1 MEIKFEEKEEVKM
14 KDYKQRMVNEYNEL
28 KERTDKLGFVLVK
41 ESRGGLNFELSCPVN
56 LLKAQYNAM
65 NSYLNI
71 LKVRA
76 EIEGIEL

>member
-1 MEIKFEEKEEVKM
+1 MEV
-14 KDYKQRMVNEYNEL
+14 YKQRMVNEYNEL
-28 KERTDKLGFVLVK
+28 KERIDKLGFVLVK
-41 ESRGGLNFELSCPVN
+41 ESRGGLDFELSCPVN

>member
-1 MEIKFEEKEEVKM
+1 MMEA
-14 KDYKQRMVNEYNEL
+14 YKQRMVNEYNEL
-28 KERTDKLGFVLVK
+28 KERTDKLGFMLVK
-41 ESRGGLNFELSCPVN
+41 ESRGCLDFELSSPVS

-65 NSYLNI
+65 ESYLNI

>member
-1 MEIKFEEKEEVKM
+1 MNN
-14 KDYKQRMVNEYNEL
+14 YKQRMIDEYNEL
-28 KERTDKLGFVLVK
+28 KERTDKLGFMLVK
-41 ESRGGLNFELSCPVN
+41 ESRGGLDFELSCPVN